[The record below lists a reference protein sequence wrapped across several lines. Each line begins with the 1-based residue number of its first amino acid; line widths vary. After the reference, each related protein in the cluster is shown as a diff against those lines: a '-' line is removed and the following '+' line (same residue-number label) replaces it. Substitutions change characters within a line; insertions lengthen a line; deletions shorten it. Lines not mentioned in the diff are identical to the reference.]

1 MMPNRISLLFY
12 FCFFKRLYWQ
22 DWQNK
27 NVTYLI
33 HPLHPSCIF
42 SGLGSGWEVG
52 VGGSSCWTTVGT
64 WNDHQSFI
72 FFHQKDFIK
81 QYLKKAILNFWNFG
95 QKLII
100 WIFVYRWQSRSGRNS
115 RVRRFM
121 SDFECIIRW
130 LVMIIDGMTS
140 FVILFTTWWHFL
152 FLKRA
157 NFIDRDWRSHCG
169 PRSDFKLQTFATV
182 SIAEHYWVAFR
193 SNSALPCWAA
203 VAELSSVSRAE
214 QR

>member
-81 QYLKKAILNFWNFG
+81 QY
-95 QKLII
+95 
-100 WIFVYRWQSRSGRNS
+100 RWQSRSGRNS

-152 FLKRA
+152 FLNLKRLK
-157 NFIDRDWRSHCG
+157 C
-169 PRSDFKLQTFATV
+169 
-182 SIAEHYWVAFR
+182 
-193 SNSALPCWAA
+193 
-203 VAELSSVSRAE
+203 LSSKGNKNSKSNFWNISINISRYLGFVFLDLFENTMPDMSGAIYISSCTSIL
-214 QR
+214 